1 VAGLDGEVT
10 LLYQISCAVTKN
22 VSKLS
27 KCSDSAAE
35 LSPSSPGCTAAAD
48 SYAFHINS
56 TVGKDAGTITG
67 LTPSSQLSTVTTAVT
82 VSAMVELA
90 IRWLSL
96 RLLLATTIAEVAAV
110 LTKWIDHRLSAAKH

>member
-1 VAGLDGEVT
+1 VE
-10 LLYQISCAVTKN
+10 
-22 VSKLS
+22 
-27 KCSDSAAE
+27 
-35 LSPSSPGCTAAAD
+35 
-48 SYAFHINS
+48 
-56 TVGKDAGTITG
+56 KDAGTIPG